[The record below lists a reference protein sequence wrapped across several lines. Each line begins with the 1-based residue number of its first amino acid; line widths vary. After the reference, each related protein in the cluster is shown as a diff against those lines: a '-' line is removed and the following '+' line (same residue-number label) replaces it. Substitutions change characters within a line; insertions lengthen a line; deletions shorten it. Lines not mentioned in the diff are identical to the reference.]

1 MSKSRLE
8 AFTDGVVSIVLTLLV
23 LTIQIPDAPTWQ
35 SLWKVRLI
43 FFAYVV
49 SFGFVAVIWVAHH
62 RLFQLTDY
70 VNDKVVW
77 ANIFWL
83 FWLTLSPAVTI
94 WVGQHPFDVVPN
106 LAYVFI
112 FTMWSV
118 SFEILVRELLKIH
131 RPDSKLARVLR
142 HDRRSLYSD
151 VINVLIFIG
160 VFFVPII
167 GLIGRF
173 FVTALWVFPYR
184 IPAGVPKAE
193 VKQGETPNID
203 EKRVQERQQ
212 LVKEGIAVEKPKKK
226 HKLFFLRPRK

>member
-94 WVGQHPFDVVPN
+94 WVGQHPFDAGIN
-106 LAYVFI
+106 MI
-112 FTMWSV
+112 DSWRISN
-118 SFEILVRELLKIH
+118 LLKMSH
-131 RPDSKLARVLR
+131 KNYHKLLNLSAKL
-142 HDRRSLYSD
+142 SF
-151 VINVLIFIG
+151 FIG
-160 VFFVPII
+160 VFSV
-167 GLIGRF
+167 
-173 FVTALWVFPYR
+173 
-184 IPAGVPKAE
+184 
-193 VKQGETPNID
+193 
-203 EKRVQERQQ
+203 
-212 LVKEGIAVEKPKKK
+212 
-226 HKLFFLRPRK
+226 

>member
-1 MSKSRLE
+1 
-8 AFTDGVVSIVLTLLV
+8 
-23 LTIQIPDAPTWQ
+23 
-35 SLWKVRLI
+35 
-43 FFAYVV
+43 
-49 SFGFVAVIWVAHH
+49 
-62 RLFQLTDY
+62 
-70 VNDKVVW
+70 
-77 ANIFWL
+77 
-83 FWLTLSPAVTI
+83 
-94 WVGQHPFDVVPN
+94 PFDVVPN

-193 VKQGETPNID
+193 VKQGETPTID

-212 LVKEGIAVEKPKKK
+212 LVKGGNCRRKAKEKAQTI
-226 HKLFFLRPRK
+226 FLKTSKIKNDVQSY